1 LPQCGR
7 PRRRPARSSGEGRAD
22 PAHPAP
28 VGTYWAAAPAVLTA
42 VPPAAE
48 DRAKDLGVIN

>member
-1 LPQCGR
+1 MLWIAGTGSAPAAAPLPG
-7 PRRRPARSSGEGRAD
+7 AGL
-22 PAHPAP
+22 
-28 VGTYWAAAPAVLTA
+28 GTYWAAAPAVLTA